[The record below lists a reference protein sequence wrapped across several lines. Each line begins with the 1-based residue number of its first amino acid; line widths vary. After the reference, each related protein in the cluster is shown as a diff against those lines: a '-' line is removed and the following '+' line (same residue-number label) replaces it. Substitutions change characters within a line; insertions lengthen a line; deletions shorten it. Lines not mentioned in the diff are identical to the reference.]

1 MVIQSDGPGDRKI
14 KMTGFPVKLCG
25 TPAKLYRNA
34 PELGEH
40 TEEVLSG
47 LNKKN

>member
-14 KMTGFPVKLCG
+14 KMTGFPVKLSR

-40 TEEVLSG
+40 TKEVLSR
-47 LNKKN
+47 LNKNK